1 MASDAGIL
9 SQVEVDKM
17 SLEAC
22 RTCFDAAANTSD
34 VGMSVF
40 TISIHA
46 MSVD

>member
-22 RTCFDAAANTSD
+22 RTCFDAAANSTES
-34 VGMSVF
+34 GISAF
-40 TISIHA
+40 TINMFA
-46 MSVD
+46 MSVY